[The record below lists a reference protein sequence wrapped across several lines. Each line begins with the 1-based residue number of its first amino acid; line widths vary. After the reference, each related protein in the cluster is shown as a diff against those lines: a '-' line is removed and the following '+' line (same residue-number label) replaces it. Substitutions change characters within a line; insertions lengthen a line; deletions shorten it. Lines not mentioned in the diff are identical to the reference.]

1 MHRAGDL
8 CKQIWSH
15 AEILISHVLKFT
27 DLNCW
32 FWDCKCTVA
41 LAKYLLNLFNP
52 TQYNFRFVPFV
63 LTLNTFQLRKF
74 SSRRNTCINYLI
86 FSQLSGRAYPHRHPS
101 PPPPT
106 PRGWCPWR
114 QSRKISL
121 FASKSTWELRTMGTI
136 KLREMNWPNPPS
148 NFYQFK

>member
-1 MHRAGDL
+1 MYCAGDL

-63 LTLNTFQLRKF
+63 LTLNTSQLWKF

-86 FSQLSGRAYPHRHPS
+86 FSQLSGRAYPHRQPS
-101 PPPPT
+101 PHPPPQEGDT
-106 PRGWCPWR
+106 RGV
-114 QSRKISL
+114 KIEKSHSL
-121 FASKSTWELRTMGTI
+121 RANQLESSALWE
-136 KLREMNWPNPPS
+136 PS
-148 NFYQFK
+148 SYEKWTGQILLPIFH